1 MQNFYKE
8 MWSDPSIRS
17 FATEKLSQVLER
29 EKLLHNSVNEYAEI
43 VNEMAGMNK
52 AAVLCLNMISWCLT
66 FLGNPKNVFAFKLTE
81 DRVEELSAWL
91 LVKCRQPPT
100 KKR

>member
-52 AAVLCLNMISWCLT
+52 AAVFSHHDQLVSY
-66 FLGNPKNVFAFKLTE
+66 FFGNPKNVFAFKLTE

-91 LVKCRQPPT
+91 C
-100 KKR
+100 